1 MTISVQ
7 AFCVRFNSLK
17 NIFTMK
23 ACKWLLVLL
32 MCAVSTIYAKPVEV
46 EDQTTENVEEADE
59 NLEIDSFACN
69 TLETKVRYHF
79 AYFLVAVK

>member
-1 MTISVQ
+1 
-7 AFCVRFNSLK
+7 
-17 NIFTMK
+17 
-23 ACKWLLVLL
+23 

-79 AYFLVAVK
+79 AYFLVAVKWESILAKWNKVETALFRVSCKLIWI